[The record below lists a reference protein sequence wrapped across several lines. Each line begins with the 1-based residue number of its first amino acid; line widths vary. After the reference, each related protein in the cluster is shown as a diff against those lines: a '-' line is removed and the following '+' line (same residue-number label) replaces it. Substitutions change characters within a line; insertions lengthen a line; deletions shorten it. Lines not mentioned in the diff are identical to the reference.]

1 MSGKLIDNS
10 FITSNVYDTFL
21 FSLATPAF
29 IWSINCKKIQYFNEQ
44 AERFFESLWPS
55 GKPSEFD
62 RLIRNWK
69 DISYSEHHTMWFEF
83 FQQDGSI
90 KPVQVRNSYLDQKR
104 DLIATVVINPT
115 WAVDQQNHQPMSFI
129 TRILGSVS
137 SVFCSRT
144 DFIEGFENLLDE
156 IEIESGI
163 SEIGFIPS
171 DCFKR
176 FDLYEMIHRIN
187 SQKSFFVYIDQIT
200 NETKKLESGK
210 LLYVVDFLPEAPET
224 WMIYKIKDE
233 TQEIGSFLIVIRSG
247 DSQSQQIIQTI
258 LEIFNFHFKELIEK
272 MEMTKS
278 LYQNVFENSLN
289 SIIVDNISEGVIIV
303 NNDFLIVYI
312 NQISSKMFGFCPK
325 DVIGHDIDDL
335 IVTRE
340 GVREMVSHHFSTEEN
355 QDDDETDTIRYFHR
369 RSGETFPCQIEIKKF
384 DFDEKN
390 SYTIF
395 ILTDVT
401 ETEENRMKSEQL
413 AQRAFLG
420 DFASLLAHEIRNPV
434 NNMNVWIQNIKSLC
448 HEDDEIYKAAHRI
461 EDDCSR
467 VSHLVT
473 NILAYSKP
481 LKLNLEE
488 VDLASFL
495 LDLLERWKINF
506 VRSNIKY
513 YFSPPDNFPKIMGDP
528 RALEQVFNNLIGN
541 AIDAFDNK
549 GGVISLK
556 ISLYQPETGGR
567 KALISVSDN
576 GPGIPDDMI
585 DHIFEPFVTSK
596 KKGNGWGLA
605 ISKRIVT
612 SHKGSIQVK
621 SYPGGTVFEI
631 LLPIINGA

>member
-1 MSGKLIDNS
+1 MLIDNS
-10 FITSNVYDTFL
+10 LNSQNIYETFL
-21 FSLATPAF
+21 YSLTTPAF
-29 IWSINCKKIQYFNEQ
+29 IWSIAGKKIKYFNQQ
-44 AERFFESLWPS
+44 AEKFFDYLWPS
-55 GKPSEFD
+55 GKPKDFD
-62 RLIRNWK
+62 QLIQNWK
-69 DISYSEHHTMWFEF
+69 DLLFSDHHTMWFEF
-83 FQQDGSI
+83 FQQDGTT
-90 KPVQVRNSYLDQKR
+90 KPVQVRNSYMDQDR
-104 DLIATVVINPT
+104 DLIATVVVNPT
-115 WAVDQQNHQPMSFI
+115 WAVDKSDHQPLTLI
-129 TRILGSVS
+129 TKILGSVS
-137 SVFCSRT
+137 TVFCSRT
-144 DFIEGFENLLDE
+144 DFLEGFENLLDE

-163 SEIGFIPS
+163 SEIGFIPCE
-171 DCFKR
+171 CFER
-176 FDLYEMIHRIN
+176 FDLYEMIQRIN
-187 SQKSFFVYIDQIT
+187 SQKSFSAYIDQI
-200 NETKKLESGK
+200 EKEYEKIDSGK
-210 LLYVVDFLPEAPET
+210 LLFVNDLIPEAPDT

-233 TQEIGSFLIVIRSG
+233 TQEIGSFLMVIRSG
-247 DSQSQQIIQTI
+247 ENKTLQPIQTI
-258 LEIFNFHFKELIEK
+258 LEILNFHFKELIEK

-312 NQISSKMFGFCPK
+312 NQISSKMFGFSPK
-325 DVIGHDIDDL
+325 DVVGHKIDDL
-335 IVTRE
+335 IVTHE
-340 GVREMVSHHFSTEEN
+340 GVRNMVNLYFSSEES
-355 QDDDETDTIRYFHR
+355 QEDDGTVSIRYFHR
-369 RSGETFPCQIEIKKF
+369 RSGETFPCHIEIKKF
-384 DFDEKN
+384 DFDDKN

-434 NNMNVWIQNIKSLC
+434 NNMNVWIQNIKGLC
-448 HEDDEIYKAAHRI
+448 TENDEIYKAANRI

-488 VDLASFL
+488 VDMASFL
-495 LDLLERWKINF
+495 MDLLERWKINF

-556 ISLYQPETGGR
+556 ISLHQPETGGWR
-567 KALISVSDN
+567 ALISVSDN

-605 ISKRIVT
+605 ISKRIIT

-631 LLPIINGA
+631 LLPIMNGA

>member
-1 MSGKLIDNS
+1 
-10 FITSNVYDTFL
+10 
-21 FSLATPAF
+21 
-29 IWSINCKKIQYFNEQ
+29 
-44 AERFFESLWPS
+44 
-55 GKPSEFD
+55 
-62 RLIRNWK
+62 
-69 DISYSEHHTMWFEF
+69 
-83 FQQDGSI
+83 
-90 KPVQVRNSYLDQKR
+90 
-104 DLIATVVINPT
+104 
-115 WAVDQQNHQPMSFI
+115 
-129 TRILGSVS
+129 
-137 SVFCSRT
+137 
-144 DFIEGFENLLDE
+144 
-156 IEIESGI
+156 
-163 SEIGFIPS
+163 
-171 DCFKR
+171 
-176 FDLYEMIHRIN
+176 
-187 SQKSFFVYIDQIT
+187 
-200 NETKKLESGK
+200 
-210 LLYVVDFLPEAPET
+210 
-224 WMIYKIKDE
+224 
-233 TQEIGSFLIVIRSG
+233 
-247 DSQSQQIIQTI
+247 
-258 LEIFNFHFKELIEK
+258 
-272 MEMTKS
+272 
-278 LYQNVFENSLN
+278 
-289 SIIVDNISEGVIIV
+289 
-303 NNDFLIVYI
+303 
-312 NQISSKMFGFCPK
+312 
-325 DVIGHDIDDL
+325 VIGHDIDDL